1 MARKP
6 CWISSFRLA
15 PEAALLQPSLTSVR
29 ERRMQGVSSRP
40 GGSHIGSDTFS
51 SGCKEEAQ

>member
-6 CWISSFRLA
+6 RWICSFRPM
-15 PEAALLQPSLTSVR
+15 PEAALLLPSLTSVR
-29 ERRMQGVSSRP
+29 QRRMRGVSSRP

-51 SGCKEEAQ
+51 SACEGEEQ

>member
-6 CWISSFRLA
+6 RRIRSSLPA

-29 ERRMQGVSSRP
+29 QRRMRGVSSRP

-51 SGCKEEAQ
+51 SACKEEKP